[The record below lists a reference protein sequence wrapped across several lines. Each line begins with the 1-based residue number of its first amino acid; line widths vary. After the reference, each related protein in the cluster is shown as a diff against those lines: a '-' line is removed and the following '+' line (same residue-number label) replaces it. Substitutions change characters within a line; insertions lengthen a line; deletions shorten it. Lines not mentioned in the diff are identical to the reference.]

1 MTTLTKKYWVRY
13 QGNEIL
19 NEDYKDE
26 QSGFCNV
33 GAGIESAE
41 FDTLEELELF
51 VSENGLILKQSEY
64 DY

>member
-1 MTTLTKKYWVRY
+1 MKTLTKKYWVRY

-26 QSGFCNV
+26 QTGYCNV

-41 FDTLEELELF
+41 FDTIEELETF
-51 VSENGLILKQSEY
+51 VIENGLILKQTEY
-64 DY
+64 GY